1 LNLIEATVLPED
13 DLETIARFLK
23 KLSILFSRKRFRGE
37 LDEEMTFHREQ
48 AQRELI
54 ASGMAPEAA
63 RYAALRQ
70 FGNATRMHERT
81 HETVGFGFEGALADL
96 RYAFRQLR
104 SNPAFTMVML
114 LTLALSIGANS
125 AIFSVIDG
133 VLMKTLPYARPDRLV
148 RVFLSSSS
156 YPKFP
161 LNPFDFRD
169 YRARNHSFESIAAFS
184 RGDVQLSGSGEPVR
198 LNGFG
203 ITSGYFRVLG
213 LQPEMGREFDF
224 QAEIPGNGLQ
234 IIVSDRLWR
243 TRFDSDPNIIGR
255 KVTLNMQPYTVIG
268 VMPAGT
274 EHPGNEY
281 HAIAYGESVDVW
293 WPFSFAGDSNQRG
306 SHYIEGIARLR
317 PDVTVNQAR
326 AEMNTIMTQLG
337 REHPG
342 NDAGWTV
349 LVIPLYTEIVGSSR
363 QMLLVLLGAVG
374 MVLLIACANAANL
387 LLARASA
394 RQREIAVRLAMG
406 APRLRVIR
414 QLLTESLLISFIGG
428 ALGLALALAGV
439 KTLVSLLPADFPR
452 ANDIHVSGPVF
463 AFTLLVSVVTGILFG
478 MAPALQA
485 SRIDPKQGLQKGGR
499 TTTGSGHQR
508 RLRNALVIS
517 EVSLACVLL
526 IGAGLML
533 RSFLNQLNLDPGFK
547 QENVLT
553 ANLSL
558 PHAQYK
564 TDDEVRRF
572 YTQTV
577 PHFCTHLVADLSAL
591 PGVESAGVGSDLPW
605 TGYDENAGGFTIEGK
620 KPPPNQEFHARYHRA
635 SPDYFRAL
643 GIPLVAGRFLSDA
656 DKMDSLQ
663 VVVINHAM
671 AERYW
676 PHENVVGKR
685 MTFADEPKEKD
696 WFTIVGVVGD
706 VKDQPNSPGAEPGFW
721 WPELQAPDPDMS
733 VVIRS
738 SSNPQLLAD
747 ALHNEVH
754 RLDPSLAVA
763 DVQVMSRIFDSSVST
778 PRFAFVLVGMFAGLA
793 IVLAAIGTYGVI
805 SYSVTQR
812 TGEFGL
818 RMALG
823 AQQRDVLK
831 LVLTQAGKLALAG
844 TVAGLIASL
853 AMGRVLKT
861 LIFNVS
867 PADPSTFSAVAL
879 IVIVVALVACY
890 IPARRATKADPMNS
904 LRAE

>member
-1 LNLIEATVLPED
+1 MAT
-13 DLETIARFLK
+13 IGRFLK
-23 KLSILFSRKRFRGE
+23 KLSILFSRNRFRGE
-37 LDEEMTFHREQ
+37 LDEEMAFHREQ
-48 AQRELI
+48 AEKELI
-54 ASGMAPEAA
+54 AGGMAPQAA
-63 RYAALRQ
+63 RYAAMRR
-70 FGNATRMHERT
+70 FGNATQIQQRT
-81 HETVGFGFEGALADL
+81 HETVGFGFEGALGDL
-96 RYAFRQLR
+96 RYAVRQLWH
-104 SNPAFTMVML
+104 SPAFTIVML
-114 LTLALSIGANS
+114 FTLALSIGANS

-133 VLMKTLPYARPDRLV
+133 VLMKTLPYPQPDRLV
-148 RVFLSSSS
+148 RIFLSDSA

-169 YRARNHSFESIAAFS
+169 FRARNKSFESMAAFT

-213 LQPEMGREFDF
+213 LQPELGREFDF

-234 IIVSDRLWR
+234 IVISDRLWR
-243 TRFDSDPNIIGR
+243 TRFDSDPGIVGR
-255 KVTLNMQPYTVIG
+255 KITLNMQPFTVIG

-293 WPFSFAGDSNQRG
+293 WPFSFAGDSNRRG
-306 SHYIEGIARLR
+306 SHYIEGIGRLKSN
-317 PDVTVNQAR
+317 VGVEQAR
-326 AEMNTIMTQLG
+326 AEMNAIMTELG

-342 NDAGWTV
+342 GDAGWTV
-349 LVIPLYTEIVGSSR
+349 LVIPLYTEIVGRSSR
-363 QMLLVLLGAVG
+363 MLYVLLGAVG

-406 APRLRVIR
+406 APRSRVVR
-414 QLLTESLLISFIGG
+414 QLLTESLLISFAGG
-428 ALGLALALAGV
+428 ALGLAMALGGV
-439 KTLVSLLPADFPR
+439 KALVSLLPADFPR
-452 ANDIHVSGPVF
+452 AHDIHVSGPVF
-463 AFTLLVSVVTGILFG
+463 VFTLLVSVATGVLFG

-499 TTTGSGHQR
+499 TTTGGGHQS

-547 QENVLT
+547 QEHVLT
-553 ANLSL
+553 ASLSL
-558 PHAQYK
+558 PHAQYSK
-564 TDDEVRRF
+564 PADTAHF
-572 YTQTV
+572 YDR
-577 PHFCTHLVADLSAL
+577 LVSNLSSL
-591 PGVESAGVGSDLPW
+591 PGVESAGAGTDLPW
-605 TGYDENAGGFTIEGK
+605 TGYDENYGGFTIEGK
-620 KPPPNQEFHARYHRA
+620 KPPPNQEFHARYHLA
-635 SPDYFRAL
+635 TPDYFRAL
-643 GIPLVAGRFLSDA
+643 GIPLVAGRYFTEADRQDA
-656 DKMDSLQ
+656 PA
-663 VVVINHAM
+663 VIIINRVM

-676 PHENVVGKR
+676 GYANVTGKR
-685 MTFADEPKEKD
+685 MTFEDAPKEKD
-696 WFTIVGVVGD
+696 WLTVVGVVGD
-706 VKDQPNSPGAEPGFW
+706 VKDQPNSPGTEPAFW
-721 WPELQAPDPDMS
+721 WPSLQQPFPFGDMS
-733 VVIRS
+733 LVIHA

-747 ALHNEVH
+747 ALRNEVH
-754 RLDPSLAVA
+754 RLDPALAVA
-763 DVQVMSRIFDSSVST
+763 DVQLLDRVVESSVST
-778 PRFAFVLVGMFAGLA
+778 PRFAFVLVGLFAGLA

-812 TGEFGL
+812 TSEFGL

-831 LVLTQAGKLALAG
+831 LVLSQAGKLALAG
-844 TVAGLIASL
+844 TALGVIASL
-853 AMGRVLKT
+853 AMARVLKS

-867 PADPSTFSAVAL
+867 PTDPATFSAVAF
-879 IVIVVALVACY
+879 IVMIVALVACY
-890 IPARRATKADPMNS
+890 IPARRATEADPMNS